1 MQGRRVRVVGTAALA
16 AVALASLGAS
26 APAAAAPMSQV
37 VVQASSVA
45 AASLAVERAGGRV
58 LRPLPIVDGVSAL
71 VPQGRALRGVLAV
84 TPDDVLRPASTG
96 DSGAPS
102 STYPATVQATSLPAP
117 SRQVTVAIIDTGIAA
132 VPQLA
137 GKVLSVP
144 DPADPSKTA
153 PCANFSSEKGDCGDS
168 YGHGTFLAG
177 LIAGG
182 GAYPGVDP
190 AAKLVSIKIAG
201 RNGSADTSALLAAL
215 QYVVSF
221 KDTLGIKVL
230 NLSLG
235 TDSTHDYRR
244 DPLNRAVERA
254 WRAGIVVVVSGSNR
268 GPSTHTISKPADDPL
283 VVTVGAIDE
292 HGTSARSDDTVPSFS
307 GRGPVEEGTGDDRV
321 TVYKPDVV
329 APGVGLISLTSPGSH
344 IEQTAPASTVGVS
357 GYRRGSGTS
366 QSAAVTSGA
375 VALLLERRAWTPDE
389 VKAALYVGAHRLGLP
404 FATAGAGGVDVQ
416 ESLRARVEGFRQAD
430 PRQDPI
436 DGLDATRAGVL
447 VSSFACGSVR
457 QQLDNEGCDV
467 VAGPLTALGK
477 AEGVF
482 AQPHLLPFDANAYV
496 GSMWNGQSWYSSQWV
511 QGQSWYGQSW
521 YGQSWY
527 GQSWYEQGSA
537 PPPSGGPVEG
547 TVTPYGVVLPGSAW
561 YGVWQ

>member
-1 MQGRRVRVVGTAALA
+1 MRVRGLRAGGLVTLAALLLA
-16 AVALASLGAS
+16 ALGTGSRATVT
-26 APAAAAPMSQV
+26 PLTRV
-37 VVQASSVA
+37 VVQATSVA
-45 AASLAVERAGGRV
+45 AATAAVERAGGRV
-58 LRPLPIVDGVSAL
+58 VRPLPIVDGVAAL
-71 VPQGRALRGVLAV
+71 VPQGRSLLGVLAV
-84 TPDDVLRPASTG
+84 TPDQALRPASTG

-102 STYPATVQATSLPAP
+102 SSYVSTVRADSLPPATRSA
-117 SRQVTVAIIDTGIAA
+117 TVAVIDTGIAA
-132 VPQLA
+132 LPQLA

-190 AAKLVSIKIAG
+190 SAKLVSIKIAG

-221 KDTLGIKVL
+221 KDTLNIKVV

-254 WRAGIVVVVSGSNR
+254 WRAGIVVVVSASNR
-268 GPSTHTISKPADDPL
+268 GPAAQTISKPADDPL
-283 VVTVGAIDE
+283 VVTVGALDE
-292 HGTSARSDDTVPSFS
+292 HGTAARSDDTVPSFS
-307 GRGPVEEGTGDDRV
+307 GRGPVQEATGTDQV

-344 IEQTAPASTVGVS
+344 IEQTAPPSTVGVS

-366 QSAAVTSGA
+366 QAAAVTSGA
-375 VALLLERRAWTPDE
+375 VALLLERRTWTPDE
-389 VKAALYVGAHRLGLP
+389 VKAALYVGAYRLSLP
-404 FATAGAGGVDVQ
+404 FATAGAGVVDVE
-416 ESLRARVEGFRQAD
+416 ESLQAHVDGFRQTD
-430 PRQDPI
+430 PRQDRI
-436 DGLDATRAGVL
+436 DGLDATRAHVL
-447 VSSFACGSVR
+447 VSSFACSSVR
-457 QQLDNEGCDV
+457 EQLDGAGCDV
-467 VAGPLTALGK
+467 VSGPLTALGK
-477 AEGVF
+477 VEGVL
-482 AQPHLLPFDANAYV
+482 AQPHLLPFDGDSYV
-496 GSMWNGQSWYSSQWV
+496 GSTWNGQSWYSSQWL

-537 PPPSGGPVEG
+537 PPHSGGPVEG

>member
-1 MQGRRVRVVGTAALA
+1 MRVRGLRAGGLVTLAALLLA
-16 AVALASLGAS
+16 ALGTGSRATVT
-26 APAAAAPMSQV
+26 PLTRV
-37 VVQASSVA
+37 VVQATSVA
-45 AASLAVERAGGRV
+45 AATAAVERAGGRV
-58 LRPLPIVDGVSAL
+58 VRPLPIVDGVAAL
-71 VPQGRALRGVLAV
+71 VPQGRSLLGVLAV
-84 TPDDVLRPASTG
+84 TPDQALRPASTG

-102 STYPATVQATSLPAP
+102 SSYVSTVRADSLPPATRSA
-117 SRQVTVAIIDTGIAA
+117 TVAVIDTGIAA
-132 VPQLA
+132 LPQLA

-190 AAKLVSIKIAG
+190 SAKLVSIKIAG

-221 KDTLGIKVL
+221 KDTLNIKVV

-254 WRAGIVVVVSGSNR
+254 WRAGIVVVVSASNR
-268 GPSTHTISKPADDPL
+268 GPAAQTISKPADDPL
-283 VVTVGAIDE
+283 VVTVGALDE
-292 HGTSARSDDTVPSFS
+292 HGTAARSDDTVPSFS
-307 GRGPVEEGTGDDRV
+307 GRGPVQEATGTDQV

-344 IEQTAPASTVGVS
+344 IEQTAPPSTVGVS

-366 QSAAVTSGA
+366 QAAAVTSGA
-375 VALLLERRAWTPDE
+375 VALLLERRTWTPDE
-389 VKAALYVGAHRLGLP
+389 VKAALYVGAYRLSLP
-404 FATAGAGGVDVQ
+404 FATAGAGVVDVE
-416 ESLRARVEGFRQAD
+416 ESLQAHVDGFRQTD
-430 PRQDPI
+430 PRQDRI
-436 DGLDATRAGVL
+436 DGLDATRAHVL
-447 VSSFACGSVR
+447 VSSFACSSVR
-457 QQLDNEGCDV
+457 EQLDGAGCDV
-467 VAGPLTALGK
+467 VSGPLTALGK
-477 AEGVF
+477 VEGVLP
-482 AQPHLLPFDANAYV
+482 QPHLLPFDGDSYV
-496 GSMWNGQSWYSSQWV
+496 GSTWNGQSWYSSQWL